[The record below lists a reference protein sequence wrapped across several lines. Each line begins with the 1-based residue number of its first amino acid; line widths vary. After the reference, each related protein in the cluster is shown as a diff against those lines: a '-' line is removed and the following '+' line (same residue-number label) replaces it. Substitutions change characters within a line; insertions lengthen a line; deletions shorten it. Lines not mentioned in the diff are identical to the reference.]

1 MGIFEERQRFTQ
13 WWLWFLMTIPLAF
26 MLFKPLKR
34 IIGGETFSIVDLDN
48 GFWIGLTTM
57 SLVYIFMAICH
68 LTTVIDKNG
77 ITYQL
82 FPFQTSSKRIS
93 WNDLERAYVRQ
104 YKPLSE
110 YGGWGYRLG
119 LGGGRA
125 LNVKGNQGIQL
136 KLKNGKKLLLGT
148 QKPQEARLVI
158 QKYFENE
165 RV

>member
-13 WWLWFLMTIPLAF
+13 WWLWFLMIIPLAF

-34 IIGGETFSIVDLDN
+34 IIAGETFSIVDLDN

-57 SLVYIFMAICH
+57 SLVYIFVAICH

-148 QKPQEARLVI
+148 QKPKEARLVI